1 MMRIYI
7 KYLVLVML
15 LCSCKSDKNLMIKI
29 DKNKA
34 IPYNEY
40 SQEFQEWESTKNI
53 KLEEAYQIH
62 LSYASENQDRIK
74 LKSKEG
80 YPLFYVYEDYYIF
93 STVTYNHKMGIFNST
108 GIWVNANTGEVD
120 YIEVNKSQNFR
131 TDPNIWLTSYNGK
144 KL

>member
-1 MMRIYI
+1 ME
-7 KYLVLVML
+7 
-15 LCSCKSDKNLMIKI
+15 I

-40 SQEFQEWESTKNI
+40 SREFQEWESTKNI

-93 STVTYNHKMGIFNST
+93 STVTYIHKIGIFNCT
-108 GIWVNANTGEVD
+108 GIWVNANTGEVN
-120 YIEVNKSQNFR
+120 YVEVNKDQNFH
-131 TDPNIWLTSYNGK
+131 TDPNIWPTSYNGE

>member
-1 MMRIYI
+1 MKIRI
-7 KYLVLVML
+7 KYLILVMFL
-15 LCSCKSDKNLMIKI
+15 FNCKSYKSLKMEI

-34 IPYNEY
+34 IPYNQY
-40 SQEFQEWESTKNI
+40 SREFQEWESTKNI

-93 STVTYNHKMGIFNST
+93 STVTYIHKIGIFNCT
-108 GIWVNANTGEVD
+108 GIWVNANTGEVN
-120 YIEVNKSQNFR
+120 YVEVNKDQNFH
-131 TDPNIWLTSYNGK
+131 TDPNIWLTSYNGE

>member
-1 MMRIYI
+1 MKIRI
-7 KYLVLVML
+7 KYLILVMFL
-15 LCSCKSDKNLMIKI
+15 FNCKSYNSLKMEI

-40 SQEFQEWESTKNI
+40 SREFQEWESTKNI

-80 YPLFYVYEDYYIF
+80 YPLFCLRRLL
-93 STVTYNHKMGIFNST
+93 HIFNS
-108 GIWVNANTGEVD
+108 
-120 YIEVNKSQNFR
+120 
-131 TDPNIWLTSYNGK
+131 NIYS
-144 KL
+144 